1 MDTACMLRAVV
12 GGLAFSLTGLLPVVW
27 AVEEGELV
35 RKDGRWEYVTGED
48 PALKYLLEKHLIT
61 QGEYDK
67 GAHIIEMR
75 ERLSA
80 QPFHINYGQGLN
92 IKTKDNFFLKVRG
105 AMQFA
110 FIHDAYNQA
119 WTTIGNPNTPR
130 VEDSRFVPARRAGES
145 AAALSNRIARL
156 QFLGY
161 AFDPNLRFDFTI
173 GADRPVGSS
182 FSVGNMSLV
191 NFYVASW
198 HVPYANVVVGQY
210 KTWFNRAQIQSVLN
224 LTFTHRMF
232 VQDAFMANAI
242 NRRDFGIT
250 LLSDESKYRLNY
262 AIGVFNGMGITL
274 DRLSQPFGR
283 NANELM
289 YTARLLWRVAGNPL
303 YGEGDILWSK
313 TPQVAV
319 AAAYAYNP
327 GVDLLHPHTSTRN
340 QILEVSRNGRL
351 LGSGIIDF
359 QTWNLD
365 FIARYRGWALQ
376 AEGYYRQQQVRG
388 APTEAIVPL
397 GDAMGWYAML
407 GHYVVPRK
415 LEVAVRYGV
424 FDPSTAHSHDLVKE
438 AGVALNY
445 SFDGT
450 YDHRMIVDLT
460 NLTMGAGGFAAGRPA
475 VSTQDLVTNSVRV
488 LYQFYW

>member
-1 MDTACMLRAVV
+1 MDTAYMLRALVGMVV
-12 GGLAFSLTGLLPVVW
+12 GLASSITGVLPVVW

-35 RKDGRWEYVTGED
+35 RKDGRWEYVIRED
-48 PALKYLLEKHLIT
+48 PALKYLLEKRLIT
-61 QGEYDK
+61 QEEYDQ

-75 ERLSA
+75 ERFSA
-80 QPFHINYGQGLN
+80 PTFHLNYGQGLN

-110 FIHDAYNQA
+110 FTHDAYNQA
-119 WTTIGNPNTPR
+119 WNTIGNPNTPR
-130 VEDSRFVPARRAGES
+130 ISGDSLVPALRGEES
-145 AAALSNRIARL
+145 AAAFSNRITRL

-173 GADRPVGSS
+173 GADRPIGSS
-182 FSVGNMSLV
+182 FSVGGVSVV

-274 DRLSQPFGR
+274 DRLSQPLGR

-313 TPQVAV
+313 TLQVAV

-327 GVDLLHPHTSTRN
+327 GVDLLNPHTSTRN

-351 LGSGIIDF
+351 LNSGIIDF

-376 AEGYYRQQQVRG
+376 AEGYYRRQEVRG
-388 APTEAIVPL
+388 GGVPL
-397 GDAMGWYAML
+397 GDATGWYAML

-475 VSTQDLVTNSVRV
+475 AGTQDLVANSVRV